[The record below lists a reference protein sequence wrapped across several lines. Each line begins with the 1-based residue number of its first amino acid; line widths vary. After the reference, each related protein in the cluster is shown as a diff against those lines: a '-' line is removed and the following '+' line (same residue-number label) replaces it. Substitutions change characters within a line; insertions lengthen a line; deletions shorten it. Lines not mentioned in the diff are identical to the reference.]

1 MCWQKD
7 EQQFIP
13 ALALASTV
21 VRKAKRKQ
29 TMIDAIDIQER
40 IKSDFGAKASE
51 VFRIFDE
58 AISRTDYLNN
68 NRIIRCIIFL
78 SDKDISNLEDYIE
91 KATNDPRDVM
101 LWAEYTNRGQ
111 GEKIKRIRDFNK
123 PFDKAH
129 QNVID

>member
-1 MCWQKD
+1 
-7 EQQFIP
+7 
-13 ALALASTV
+13 
-21 VRKAKRKQ
+21 
-29 TMIDAIDIQER
+29 MIDTIDIQER

-58 AISRTDYLNN
+58 AISKTDYLNN

-78 SDKDISNLEDYIE
+78 SDRDITNLEDYIA
-91 KATNDPRDVM
+91 KATYDPRDVM

-123 PFDKAH
+123 PFDEAH
-129 QNVID
+129 QDVKE